1 MSCASIDLKAYF
13 LGEASAGERASA
25 EQHVAQC
32 GACRAE
38 YDRLRVTQAALLTVR
53 EEEIPRRIAFVS
65 DKVFEPR
72 WYHRLWQ
79 SGPRLTFAAAGL
91 LSCAILVHAF
101 YQPPAPAPVAAVVS
115 PAEIESRV
123 QEEVA
128 RRLDAVVKK
137 AVADAGARQERHTAE
152 LLAAAEKRRLLEQ
165 RETMAAVETAFEQLN
180 KRVNYL
186 SRTRMASLESG
197 Q

>member
-1 MSCASIDLKAYF
+1 MSCASIDLKSYF
-13 LGEASAGERASA
+13 LGEAGAAERASA

-32 GACRAE
+32 ASCRTE
-38 YDRLRVTQAALLTVR
+38 LDRLHLTQSALLTVR

-72 WYHRLWQ
+72 WYQRFWQ

-101 YQPPAPAPVAAVVS
+101 YQPVQPAQSAAAAPQV
-115 PAEIESRV
+115 EIEARV
-123 QEEVA
+123 EAEVA
-128 RRLDAVVKK
+128 RRLDTAVTK
-137 AVADAGARQERHTAE
+137 AVAAVEARQEKRTAE
-152 LLAAAEKRRLLEQ
+152 LLAAAEKRHALEQ

-186 SRTRMASLESG
+186 SRTRMASLEAG